1 MTTPGGDSGA
11 AAPSGAVEPVPGVR
25 RGPDRIA
32 LLAWTVAV
40 VLALV
45 MAGLAVVGVRAIGA
59 QREVISDWWATAVA
73 GTEAPPPYVE
83 PLPGPPPV
91 DRPGASEEAAAK
103 DAGRV
108 IVNPSWRVQPRSV
121 YPNRAQRQG
130 VESGRVELRCP
141 VSAEGQIK
149 SCWILSETPADAGF
163 GQAALAGA
171 VQARLQPRTVD
182 GVAVPTTISFTMRFR
197 LE

>member
-11 AAPSGAVEPVPGVR
+11 AVPSGAVEPVPVVR
-25 RGPDRIA
+25 RGPDRIVI
-32 LLAWTVAV
+32 LAWTVAV
-40 VLALV
+40 VMV
-45 MAGLAVVGVRAIGA
+45 IGMAGLAVVGVRAIGA
-59 QREVISDWWATAVA
+59 QRQVIGDWWGTVVA
-73 GTEAPPPYVE
+73 GTDEQPPFVE

-91 DRPGASEEAAAK
+91 DPPGASDQAAAK
-103 DAGRV
+103 DAGRI
-108 IVNPSWRVQPRSV
+108 IVNPSWRIQPRSV

-130 VESGRVELRCP
+130 IESGRVELRCP

>member
-11 AAPSGAVEPVPGVR
+11 AAPAPGVR

-32 LLAWTVAV
+32 ILAWTVAV

-45 MAGLAVVGVRAIGA
+45 VAGLAVVGVRAIGA
-59 QREVISDWWATAVA
+59 QRQVIGDWWATVVA
-73 GTEAPPPYVE
+73 GPDEQPPFVE
-83 PLPGPPPV
+83 PLPGPPPA
-91 DRPGASEEAAAK
+91 DPPGAPDEVAAK
-103 DAGRV
+103 DAGRI

-130 VESGRVELRCP
+130 IESGRVELRCP
-141 VSAEGQIK
+141 VSAEGRIQ

-163 GQAALAGA
+163 GQAALAGV

-182 GVAVPTTISFTMRFR
+182 GVPVATTISFTTLFR